1 MTGSKGR
8 EDLEGIRNLES
19 AIVERLSALPEAELL
34 AELAEDGID
43 ADADAE
49 RVLVLSLN
57 AAARARMAAAK
68 AGVAIH
74 RSRSGRLALRPAND
88 PHEARGLTMAA
99 RNGASQSETD
109 VNSVAEDLA
118 LLASLEA
125 EKAGK

>member
-19 AIVERLSALPEAELL
+19 VIVERLSDLPEAELL
-34 AELAEDGID
+34 AELAEDGVD

-49 RVLVLSLN
+49 RVLALSLN

-68 AGVAIH
+68 AGVAIY
-74 RSRSGRLALRPAND
+74 RSRSGRPAPRPAND
-88 PHEARGLTMAA
+88 LHEARGLTMAA

-109 VNSVAEDLA
+109 VSSVAEDLA